1 MKCLL
6 LIVKGA
12 INLIMLSDDIKKL
25 LLGCSRAHIFYL
37 YPTLCKAMV
46 SNDTSVAG
54 LIGEMLE
61 VAGQAMG
68 LGSDQ

>member
-1 MKCLL
+1 
-6 LIVKGA
+6 
-12 INLIMLSDDIKKL
+12 
-25 LLGCSRAHIFYL
+25 
-37 YPTLCKAMV
+37 MV
-46 SNDTSVAG
+46 SNDTSVVG